1 MLMLRHFK
9 EFLLNRKLKR
19 KRKEKKRKATHGIV
33 DNDDDNKR
41 LVIKLIKIKIKN
53 KADFGLHLLEVSE
66 ILPFRQVF
74 A

>member
-19 KRKEKKRKATHGIV
+19 KRNEKKRKATHGIV

-41 LVIKLIKIKIKN
+41 LVIKLIKIKIK
-53 KADFGLHLLEVSE
+53 K
-66 ILPFRQVF
+66 
-74 A
+74 